1 MEKEKF
7 NATEYKKEY
16 AKKHY
21 KHFSVSVTPELKER
35 LDNYCRDMK
44 ISKSE
49 FIRLALDVLEK
60 Q

>member
-7 NATEYKKEY
+7 NSTEYKKEY

-21 KHFSVSVTPELKER
+21 KHFSVSVTPELKKR
-35 LDNYCRDMK
+35 LDDYCRDMG

-49 FIRLALDVLEK
+49 FLRRALDALEDK
-60 Q
+60 